1 MRVFAA
7 LLLLVVSIAVS
18 LDAGALRVSAPPS
31 TASFKQLFED
41 YRRGDANSAVEAFSH
56 WSDERVAAEARLPD
70 SITDSE
76 SMAALALFLTEA
88 GISRRTFGEFVK
100 GTPPIFQPFLGVL
113 IWLGHWGLEDI
124 FEPRAFGAHR
134 LIEVLVRRAQT
145 DRDPRLLDFCKS
157 WYIVTVSYC
166 QRWRLPCVR
175 GLLQKGEHYFG
186 QTDAEF
192 LLLVG
197 AIRQPPIMTRWRM
210 RDIKSDATRGQES
223 MAKFKRALRLRPD
236 LVEAR
241 LRLGHIQFAVHGFP
255 EGRLELERALREA
268 RAVNHEFAAYLSAL
282 FLGDLHEAAGRMPEA
297 IAHYRMAVEIVRG
310 HTASVALT
318 QALARSGQA
327 ERAWE
332 IGRQMFANE
341 GPLVEPV
348 LDPFVIYHAAQY
360 WQGVARVRA
369 MRSVV
374 RLE

>member
-1 MRVFAA
+1 MRVS
-7 LLLLVVSIAVS
+7 VQGS
-18 LDAGALRVSAPPS
+18 S
-31 TASFKQLFED
+31 TSFEQLFD
-41 YRRGDANSAVEAFSH
+41 AYRRGDADAAVEALSQ

-70 SITDSE
+70 STTDSA

-88 GISRRTFGEFVK
+88 GMRRRTFGEFVK
-100 GTPPIFQPFLGVL
+100 ATPPIVQPFLGVL

-124 FEPRAFGAHR
+124 FEPRAFKAHQ
-134 LIEVLVRRAQT
+134 LVEALVRRAKA
-145 DRDPRLLDFCKS
+145 DDDARLLGFGRS
-157 WYIVTVSYC
+157 WYIVAVSYC

-175 GLLQKGEHYFG
+175 GLLQKGEHFFG
-186 QTDAEF
+186 DSDAEF
-192 LLLVG
+192 LLLAG
-197 AIRQPPIMTRWRM
+197 SIRQPPVMTRWRM
-210 RDIKSDATRGQES
+210 RDLKFDATRGQES
-223 MAKFKRALRLRPD
+223 MFKFRRALRMRPD

-255 EGRLELERALREA
+255 EGRHELERALREA
-268 RAVNHEFAAYLSAL
+268 RAANHEFAAYLSAL
-282 FLGDLHEAAGRMPEA
+282 FLGDLHESAGRMTET

-332 IGRQMFANE
+332 VGRQMFTGE
-341 GPLVEPV
+341 GPSVDPV

-360 WQGVARVRA
+360 WQAGTRVRA
-369 MRSVV
+369 MRSLV